1 MFVDPKAEFD
11 NIDREKMW
19 KVLEEK
25 EINWRRRR
33 IRRRLERIYE
43 VTEVRVRIKK
53 KRATQKIL
61 EYTKE

>member
-1 MFVDPKAEFD
+1 MFVDLKAAFD
-11 NIDREKMW
+11 NIDRERMW

-33 IRRRLERIYE
+33 IRRSQERIYE
-43 VTEVRVRIKK
+43 VTEIRVRIKK

-61 EYTKE
+61 G